1 MSGKKKLLKATG
13 IILVL
18 LMLVGMI
25 ALISLTVFSYN
36 KNEPPEVFGY
46 RIYTVK
52 DSQLDIIGE
61 NYALLVTTPDPEY
74 LSVGNAI
81 VYLPEGETVLKIAR
95 IDGKIENGIIPI
107 SDDRGLDTEIY
118 TSDYYYKVD
127 YHIKELG
134 YAIAFIMSPFGVMII
149 ALVPCVLIVF
159 VELIKLIRKKADEP
173 EVIPIVKEEVIE
185 DELEDV
191 LYTSKNV
198 KKPVR
203 ERSIRKILDEN
214 ENEKP
219 KLKYTLKKSSVD
231 LLAEKTDSVIVKH
244 SVKQTDFP
252 QKEYYFNSNSNEKAF
267 FDENAAAEIVK
278 KPVKPVDEF
287 DVESILAD
295 LENR

>member
-1 MSGKKKLLKATG
+1 MSGKKKLFKATG

-52 DSQLDIIGE
+52 ESQLDIIGE
-61 NYALLVTTPDPEY
+61 DYALLVTDPDPEY

-81 VYLPEGETVLKIAR
+81 LYLAEDETSLKLAR
-95 IDGKIENGIIPI
+95 INGKIENGIIPI
-107 SDDRGLDTEIY
+107 SDDRGLETEIY

-159 VELIKLIRKKADEP
+159 VELIRLIRRKTDEP
-173 EVIPIVKEEVIE
+173 EVIPVIKEEVIE
-185 DELEDV
+185 DELDDV
-191 LYTSKNV
+191 LYSSESV
-198 KKPVR
+198 KKPIR
-203 ERSIRKILDEN
+203 ERSVRNTSDEDVT
-214 ENEKP
+214 P
-219 KLKYTLKKSSVD
+219 KLKYTLKKSSADV
-231 LLAEKTDSVIVKH
+231 LAKKTDALIVKH
-244 SVKQTDFP
+244 SVKQNDSS
-252 QKEYYFNSNSNEKAF
+252 QKEYYYDSNSKQGAF
-267 FDENAAAEIVK
+267 FDENPTAEIEN
-278 KPVKPVDEF
+278 KPLKPVDEF

-295 LENR
+295 LESR